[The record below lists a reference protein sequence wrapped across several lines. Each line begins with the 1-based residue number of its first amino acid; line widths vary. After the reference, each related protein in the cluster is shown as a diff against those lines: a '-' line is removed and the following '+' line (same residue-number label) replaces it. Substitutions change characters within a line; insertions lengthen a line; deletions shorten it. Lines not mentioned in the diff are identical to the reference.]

1 MKVEF
6 RASKNNSLTC
16 SKDGFS
22 LHSNYNPEAEANK
35 FVNNIKTDFIPTNII
50 ITGPCLPYLCDPL
63 KSRFKNANIIAIQ
76 YTKDFSDYNSAW
88 DKVFIV
94 DSKKTALDFQEELF
108 SHFGEEQLF
117 SSLFLSWKPSE
128 NPFQDEYS
136 IAWEGIKLALD
147 KSKSIIGTISFFN
160 KTWLFNSL
168 RFFKYSKNIFSLKK
182 INHDIIITASGPS
195 LLNQIEFIKT
205 HKNNFFVM
213 ALSSSVCVLLKN
225 EIIPDAILSTDGGY
239 YAKRHLKILETKKE
253 YQNIPIIFPPEGKLS
268 TNLLSKN
275 PIIPLLYTDTFEKEL
290 LSKLEIEFQFGSR
303 NGTVSGTAVE
313 LALQLTNK
321 NIYFAGLD
329 LASSKGFS
337 HTQPNALEEDDCL
350 SDYKLKS
357 TENRIVPSTF
367 KNQSLEIYRNW
378 FATRNE
384 IFYKRVFRLVS
395 EKDDLKQIKNLKDIK
410 NKEIHLENSI
420 TNNFFINQNKSIDKK
435 QVIKYF
441 ENKKNEITKETK
453 INSWFKIASYTDCI
467 QYMRCEE
474 EKKELLFAK
483 LKENTI
489 SLLNEVLD
497 YLKK

>member
-1 MKVEF
+1 M
-6 RASKNNSLTC
+6 
-16 SKDGFS
+16 
-22 LHSNYNPEAEANK
+22 
-35 FVNNIKTDFIPTNII
+35 
-50 ITGPCLPYLCDPL
+50 
-63 KSRFKNANIIAIQ
+63 
-76 YTKDFSDYNSAW
+76 
-88 DKVFIV
+88 
-94 DSKKTALDFQEELF
+94 
-108 SHFGEEQLF
+108 
-117 SSLFLSWKPSE
+117 
-128 NPFQDEYS
+128 
-136 IAWEGIKLALD
+136 
-147 KSKSIIGTISFFN
+147 
-160 KTWLFNSL
+160 
-168 RFFKYSKNIFSLKK
+168 
-182 INHDIIITASGPS
+182 
-195 LLNQIEFIKT
+195 
-205 HKNNFFVM
+205 
-213 ALSSSVCVLLKN
+213 
-225 EIIPDAILSTDGGY
+225 
-239 YAKRHLKILETKKE
+239 
-253 YQNIPIIFPPEGKLS
+253 
-268 TNLLSKN
+268 LSKN

-474 EKKELLFAK
+474 EKKEFLFAK